1 MIDGWEGHGGLC
13 NPLAQ
18 GATARAKTKRRRN
31 TPITRLSS
39 ISRITDRRLT
49 HGRQCS
55 VAGSIEDIF
64 LSCSEPKRNVVEPS
78 LVSVGKATMIQCRRR
93 CCWWCVQDV
102 RLQDCY
108 AQVTPGLAE
117 CCESACWRVLCK
129 CMLDIRCSVLRGW
142 SCAITKSFEFWL
154 RTVEKMGLILS
165 MMHRPP
171 SYEYD
176 A

>member
-1 MIDGWEGHGGLC
+1 MC

-18 GATARAKTKRRRN
+18 GATARAKIKRRRN

-49 HGRQCS
+49 HERHCS

-78 LVSVGKATMIQCRRR
+78 LVSVGTAKMIHRRRR
-93 CCWWCVQDV
+93 CWWWCVQDV

-108 AQVTPGLAE
+108 AQVTPGLAK
-117 CCESACWRVLCK
+117 CCENASGGCCANLCWTSDAQYCGDGAVQSQKVSNVGSELLKR
-129 CMLDIRCSVLRGW
+129 RG
-142 SCAITKSFEFWL
+142 
-154 RTVEKMGLILS
+154 
-165 MMHRPP
+165 
-171 SYEYD
+171 
-176 A
+176 